1 MREMC
6 KMPIPILAWLLLVTT
21 TPLQA
26 QCRLTGFQ
34 STSYFVGQCGKLT
47 FQSNTGILVP
57 AYGHCNG
64 LRFES
69 PFTPDPVI
77 TAVEGESEAIF
88 FEVFPNPASERLYFS
103 VGGIREYIIVLNDL
117 YGKAPRIQPG
127 ATSFETSALPPGCY
141 VVRLLSRSGR
151 ELFSKVIVNP

>member
-1 MREMC
+1 MKEMC
-6 KMPIPILAWLLLVTT
+6 KITIPMLAWLFVVTT
-21 TPLQA
+21 TPLPA
-26 QCRLTGFQ
+26 QCKLTGFQ

-47 FQSNTGILVP
+47 LQSNTGILVP

-77 TAVEGESEAIF
+77 TDVQNAEEDIY
-88 FEVFPNPASERLYFS
+88 FEVFPNPATERLYFS

-117 YGKAPRIQPG
+117 YGTAPRIQQG
-127 ATSFETSALPPGCY
+127 ATSFETSSLPPGCY

-151 ELFSKVIVNP
+151 ELFSKIIVKP